1 MCIELT
7 SLPDTHFKG
16 GAKKNKI
23 CREAYMFKATLRPV
37 AARQ

>member
-7 SLPDTHFKG
+7 LLPDVHVEG
-16 GAKKNKI
+16 RAEKNKI
-23 CREAYMFKATLRPV
+23 CRKAYMLKGALRPV